1 MRNFSFG
8 LALALLTATAHAQSI
23 ITFDVVFDQV
33 YEASGSFAPNLVP
46 VAPGPFNN
54 DQPIAPPNLTAH
66 VVMTAVA
73 SGTQITGTNTIRVN
87 GSFSTES
94 GNSPSNGWSTHT
106 FNGAVFNLLKAGGTN
121 SYFATD
127 FLPPADWPIFTAT
140 AANGYLSDHGPNSI
154 YGGTCPY
161 IQLGGSNCAS
171 AQSAGTGTGTTPYGL
186 FASGTNIYN
195 TGTSLPTFPTLAN
208 AGNYPLLSGIYSQ
221 TNPSTGLGFD
231 NGMDAFAF
239 QGVLDTANSQ
249 GNGASQPYPDGVS
262 GYPGKVRI
270 LTFSSTGNTAYMV
283 EGHIITP
290 IADTDLDGV
299 PNGVDNCPA
308 TGNPDQADTDGDAR
322 GNACDNCR
330 LLANNSGAGAQC
342 DSDGDGFGNR
352 CDGDMN
358 NNNSTNAFDTP
369 IYRAQLGQPSVA
381 PTFNKADLNCN
392 GSVNA
397 FDTPIYRSLLGAPPG
412 PGAGP

>member
-1 MRNFSFG
+1 MRKISVG
-8 LALALLTATAHAQSI
+8 LALALFAAAANAQSV

-33 YEASGSFAPNLVP
+33 YEASGTFAPNLVP
-46 VAPGPFNN
+46 VGPGPFNN
-54 DQPIAPPNLTAH
+54 NQPVAPPNLTAH

-73 SGTQITGTNTIRVN
+73 SGTQLVNTNTIRVN

-94 GNSPSNGWSTHT
+94 GNSPSNGWSVHS
-106 FNGAVFNLLKAGGTN
+106 FNGATFNLLKAGATN

-127 FLPPADWPIFTAT
+127 FVTNPNDWPIFTST
-140 AANGYLSDHGPNSI
+140 AANGYLSDHGPATG
-154 YGGTCPY
+154 YGGTCPFFFGCLSV
-161 IQLGGSNCAS
+161 QPAGNGSGSGAF
-171 AQSAGTGTGTTPYGL
+171 GL
-186 FASGTNIYN
+186 FAAGTNIFN
-195 TGTSLPTFPTLAN
+195 TGTSLPSFPTLAN
-208 AGNYPLLSGIYSQ
+208 AGHYPLLSGTYSQ
-221 TNPSTGLGFD
+221 TNAGSGLGFD

-239 QGVLDTANSQ
+239 NGVLDTTNSQ
-249 GNGASQPYPDGVS
+249 GNGSSQPFPDGVS
-262 GYPGKVRI
+262 GHPGKVRI
-270 LTFSSTGNTAYMV
+270 LTFSTSGNTAYMV
-283 EGHIITP
+283 EGHIIAP

-299 PNGVDNCPA
+299 PNGLDNCPA
-308 TGNPDQADTDGDAR
+308 VGNPNQADSDGDAR

-330 LLANNSGAGAQC
+330 TLANNSGAGAQC

-358 NNNSTNAFDTP
+358 NNGSTNAFDTP
-369 IYRAQLGQPSVA
+369 LYRAQLGQPSIA

-397 FDTPIYRSLLGAPPG
+397 FDTPIFRSLLGAPPG

>member
-1 MRNFSFG
+1 MRKFSFG
-8 LALALLTATAHAQSI
+8 LALALFAAASSAQSVI
-23 ITFDVVFDQV
+23 KFDVVFDQV
-33 YEASGSFAPNLVP
+33 YEASGAFAPNLVA

-54 DQPIAPPNLTAH
+54 NQPIAPPSLIAH

-73 SGTQITGTNTIRVN
+73 SGTQITGTNTIWLN

-106 FNGAVFNLLKAGGTN
+106 FNGAVFNLLKTGATN
-121 SYFATD
+121 SFFATD
-127 FLPPADWPIFTAT
+127 FVTNPNDWPIFTAT
-140 AANGYLSDHGPNSI
+140 AANGYLSDHGPASG

-161 IQLGGSNCAS
+161 FFGCLS
-171 AQSAGTGTGTTPYGL
+171 AQPAGKGSGTGTYGL

-195 TGTSLPTFPTLAN
+195 TGTSLPSFPTLAN
-208 AGNYPLLSGIYSQ
+208 AGNYPLVSGTYSQ
-221 TNPSTGLGFD
+221 TNASTGLGFD

-249 GNGASQPYPDGVS
+249 GNGSSQPYLDGVN

-283 EGHIITP
+283 EGHLVTP
-290 IADTDLDGV
+290 VADTDSDGV
-299 PNGVDNCPA
+299 PNTA
-308 TGNPDQADTDGDAR
+308 
-322 GNACDNCR
+322 DNCR
-330 LLANNSGAGAQC
+330 LVTNLNQADS
-342 DSDGDGFGNR
+342 DSDGYGNR

-358 NNNSTNAFDTP
+358 QNLVTNSQDYVLF
-369 IYRAQLGQPSVA
+369 RQQLGQPSIA
-381 PTFNKADLNCN
+381 PTFNKADINAN
-392 GSVNA
+392 GVVNSQDYVL
-397 FDTPIYRSLLGAPPG
+397 FRGLLGSPPG